1 MNLGQDHCDHC
12 RDTTEYVTETRAGQ
26 LCPRCLAH
34 WLSRDVLPPKP
45 RRGWPFVDEPSREA
59 QP

>member
-1 MNLGQDHCDHC
+1 MTHCDHC
-12 RDTTEYVTETRAGQ
+12 RDDVEHGTETRAGL
-26 LCPRCLAH
+26 LCPRCWDY
-34 WLSRDVLPPKP
+34 WLSYGTLPSVNKP